1 MAGESVV
8 RLRVKHLAVGTAGE
22 AQPPKRAVPERMR
35 VTMEMD
41 LKCCRRTDLI
51 ELINT
56 QRRTIEMLKSENA
69 DLRQALSQ
77 AQDGAPA
84 DEPPAPSEAAEP
96 RPAETVC
103 PAEPAAAEQGADSAA
118 DPADPTTA
126 AALTEVLRR
135 LDGMQTED
143 ARRVHELERENAEL
157 RARLEQTQTVC
168 GETGNLAEAALSVS
182 GVFESA
188 QRAAE
193 KYLADV
199 KSARGDADAILATA
213 HEKAAQI
220 ERDAQDKAT
229 AREQA
234 ADESIRAK
242 EEEFQKRCSCV
253 ISSYEALRKIMG

>member
-1 MAGESVV
+1 
-8 RLRVKHLAVGTAGE
+8 
-22 AQPPKRAVPERMR
+22 
-35 VTMEMD
+35 MEMD
-41 LKCCRRTDLI
+41 LKYCRRTDLI

-69 DLRQALSQ
+69 DLRRALEQSPDAAIQAE
-77 AQDGAPA
+77 AAPA
-84 DEPPAPSEAAEP
+84 EAAEQQSAAPVAEAGETEP
-96 RPAETVC
+96 RAEEASAVVVEQSTQHAEK
-103 PAEPAAAEQGADSAA
+103 AEPAAMNDMM
-118 DPADPTTA
+118 TA
-126 AALTEVLRR
+126 AALAEVLRR

-168 GETGNLAEAALSVS
+168 GETGNLAEAALSIS

-193 KYLADV
+193 RYLADV
-199 KSARGDADAILATA
+199 KSARGDADAILSSAR
-213 HEKAAQI
+213 EQAAQI
-220 ERDAQDKAT
+220 ERDAQDKAN

-242 EEEFQKRCSCV
+242 EAEFQKRCNCV
-253 ISSYEALRKIMG
+253 VSSYEALRKLIGDDSRPASADSKI

>member
-1 MAGESVV
+1 
-8 RLRVKHLAVGTAGE
+8 
-22 AQPPKRAVPERMR
+22 
-35 VTMEMD
+35 MEMD
-41 LKCCRRTDLI
+41 LKYCRRTDLI

-69 DLRQALSQ
+69 DLRRALEQSPDAAVQA
-77 AQDGAPA
+77 
-84 DEPPAPSEAAEP
+84 ETAPSEAPEQQNAAPVAEEGDAEAREDAAATVEPDVQHAEKAEP
-96 RPAETVC
+96 TA
-103 PAEPAAAEQGADSAA
+103 
-118 DPADPTTA
+118 PTDAMTA
-126 AALTEVLRR
+126 AALAEVLRR

-168 GETGNLAEAALSVS
+168 GETGNLAEAALSIS

-193 KYLADV
+193 RYLADV
-199 KSARGDADAILATA
+199 KSARGDADAILSAA
-213 HEKAAQI
+213 HEQAAQI
-220 ERDAQDKAT
+220 ERDAQDKAS

-242 EEEFQKRCSCV
+242 EAEFQKRCNCV
-253 ISSYEALRKIMG
+253 VSSYEALRKLIGDDGSHAARADSED

>member
-1 MAGESVV
+1 
-8 RLRVKHLAVGTAGE
+8 
-22 AQPPKRAVPERMR
+22 
-35 VTMEMD
+35 MEMD
-41 LKCCRRTDLI
+41 LKYCRRTDLI

-69 DLRQALSQ
+69 DLRRALEQLPDAAVQA
-77 AQDGAPA
+77 
-84 DEPPAPSEAAEP
+84 ETAPSEAPEQQNAAPVAEESDAEAREDAVATVEPDVQHAEKAEP
-96 RPAETVC
+96 TA
-103 PAEPAAAEQGADSAA
+103 
-118 DPADPTTA
+118 PTDAMTA
-126 AALTEVLRR
+126 AALAEVLRR

-168 GETGNLAEAALSVS
+168 GETGNLAEAALSIS

-193 KYLADV
+193 RYLADV
-199 KSARGDADAILATA
+199 KSARGDADAILSAA
-213 HEKAAQI
+213 HEQAAQI
-220 ERDAQDKAT
+220 ERDAQDKAS

-242 EEEFQKRCSCV
+242 EAEFQKRCSCV
-253 ISSYEALRKIMG
+253 VSSYEALRKLIGDDGSHAARADSED